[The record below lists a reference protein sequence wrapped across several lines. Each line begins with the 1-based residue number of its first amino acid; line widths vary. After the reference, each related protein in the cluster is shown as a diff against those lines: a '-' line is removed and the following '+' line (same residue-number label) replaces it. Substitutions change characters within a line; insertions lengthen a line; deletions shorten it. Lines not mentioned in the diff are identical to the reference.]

1 MSSLRR
7 ILVSVFHEDQWGR
20 LFVRGLADFG
30 RNQESGWMLHLLS
43 PAEGM
48 AGMWG
53 LHDWDGA
60 VIQVTDR
67 QSFDVV
73 TAASCPVVLVD
84 PKAETHPELPRILFD
99 HEAVGAVAVRHLV
112 ETGRRHF
119 AFLGFERGR
128 VSVAREVAFVSGINQ
143 AGFECAVQRVPVA
156 AQRSRLRVAPEGVSL
171 IRRFVE
177 GLRRPSAVFCATD
190 ELARVLL
197 EICVHNRISVPEEVA
212 ILGAGDDDLVCLTC
226 APTLSSVR
234 LPFAKAGEQAGR
246 LLVAKPSADPRS
258 VILPPVDVAMRDST
272 RLAPG
277 EDREV
282 EAAMRMIHHGFA
294 GELRME
300 EIAAKVG
307 LSLSTLER
315 RFKSALGRTPLD
327 ELRRLRVHQAKHL
340 LEETK
345 DPLRKVAQRC
355 GFNSAARFS
364 LVFRELTGTTPMA
377 FRVASRQRE
386 DANDG

>member
-1 MSSLRR
+1 MIPVRR
-7 ILVSVFHEDQWGR
+7 ILVSVFHEDRWGR

-43 PAEGM
+43 PAEGA
-48 AGMWG
+48 AGIWG

-60 VIQVTDR
+60 VVQIADR
-67 QSFDVV
+67 HSFDIV
-73 TAASCPVVLVD
+73 ADAPCPVVLVD
-84 PKAETHPELPRILFD
+84 PKPETHPELSRILFD
-99 HEAVGAVAVRHLV
+99 HEAVGAVAASHLQ
-112 ETGRRHF
+112 ETGRKHF
-119 AFLGFERGR
+119 AFLGFDRGR
-128 VSVAREVAFVSGINQ
+128 VSATRETAFVSRITE
-143 AGFECAVQRVPVA
+143 AGFDCPAQRVPVA
-156 AQRSRLRVAPEGVSL
+156 LQRARPRVAPEGVSL

-177 GLRRPSAVFCATD
+177 NMERPSAVFCATD

-197 EICVHNRISVPEEVA
+197 EICAHNRVSVPEEMA

-226 APTLSSVR
+226 SPTLSSVR

-246 LLVAKPSADPRS
+246 LLVARTSAGQRS
-258 VILPPVDVAMRDST
+258 VILQPSDVVMRDST

-282 EAAMRMIHHGFA
+282 EAAMRMIHQGFA

-315 RFKSALGRTPLD
+315 RFKTALGRTPLD
-327 ELRRLRVHQAKHL
+327 ELRRLRVHQAKQL
-340 LEETK
+340 LAETK

-364 LVFRELTGTTPMA
+364 LVFRELAGTTPMA
-377 FRVASRQRE
+377 YRLSSRGAQGSR
-386 DANDG
+386 